1 MKPFIIIFFIFS
13 SFCFANHKNDSFSTR
28 LHDRLAIAAI
38 KCQGNETTASI
49 DQEMWADY
57 TCADDEWLMVVDNI
71 NQCDDNISCTD
82 IPVMPII
89 VKLKRVFSDTI
100 EMTNY
105 YQIISRI
112 PVSAEVRWI
121 LRRYWV
127 RFDLNGVGEVI
138 LKK

>member
-28 LHDRLAIAAI
+28 LHDRLVIAAI

-71 NQCDDNISCTD
+71 NQCDDNISCMD
-82 IPVMPII
+82 
-89 VKLKRVFSDTI
+89 
-100 EMTNY
+100 
-105 YQIISRI
+105 I